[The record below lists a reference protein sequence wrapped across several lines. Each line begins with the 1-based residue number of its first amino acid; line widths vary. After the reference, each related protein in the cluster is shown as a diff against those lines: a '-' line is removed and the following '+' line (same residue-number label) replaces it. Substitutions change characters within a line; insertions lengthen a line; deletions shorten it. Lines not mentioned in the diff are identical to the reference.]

1 MSASHPE
8 RCCALQALFQFDLG
22 GGPADC
28 DLLARSF
35 RARASES
42 RPTDPIQ
49 WECDFPP
56 EAVEGGLTLA
66 RAAWDSR
73 DDADRDVTALAPE
86 WPTNRQA
93 NVDRNILRIGYWEL
107 VRGGVPAPLA
117 INGAVELAKVY
128 STERSYAFI
137 NAILDRIAISRAEQ
151 PLPGDRV
158 V

>member
-1 MSASHPE
+1 MSASHHE

-22 GGPADC
+22 GGPGEG

-35 RARASES
+35 RARASET
-42 RPTDPIQ
+42 RPSDPNH

-56 EAVEGGLTLA
+56 EAVDGGMTLA

-73 DDADRDVTALAPE
+73 VDADRDVTALAPE

-93 NVDRNILRIGYWEL
+93 SVDRNILRIGYWE
-107 VRGGVPAPLA
+107 VVHGGVPAPLA

-137 NAILDRIAISRAEQ
+137 NAILDRIAISRTEQ
-151 PLPGDRV
+151 QPGDRV
-158 V
+158 A

>member
-1 MSASHPE
+1 MSASHQE

-22 GGPADC
+22 GGPADS

-35 RARASES
+35 QARAGET
-42 RPTDPIQ
+42 RPSDPIE

-56 EAVEGGLTLA
+56 EAVPGGMTLA
-66 RAAWDSR
+66 RAAWDAR
-73 DDADRDVTALAPE
+73 ADADREVTALAPE

-93 NVDRNILRIGYWEL
+93 GVDRNILRIGYWEI
-107 VRGGVPAPLA
+107 VHGSVPAPLG

-137 NAILDRIAISRAEQ
+137 NAILDRIAITRAEQ
-151 PLPGDRV
+151 GASGDPV
-158 V
+158 S